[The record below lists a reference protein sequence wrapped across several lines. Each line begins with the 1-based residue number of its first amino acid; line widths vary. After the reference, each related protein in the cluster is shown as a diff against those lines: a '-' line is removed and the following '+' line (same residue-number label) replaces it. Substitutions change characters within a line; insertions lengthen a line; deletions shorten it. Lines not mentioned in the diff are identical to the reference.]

1 MDQNL
6 IEQLCT
12 FPVVEEK
19 SCQTTKFKWKMQ
31 RHLQRNWEKLLE
43 SQPDLTLETAL
54 RIFIQQCCQ
63 QSDKLAAQHL
73 IAYLSKIALTQS
85 RKWHRKLETLSGYQH
100 SFADVFQIGNEI
112 ASQPAKF
119 FKGYKSNKYN
129 VGAFANMR
137 MKDKIQEELFKS
149 LCLKDKQRNLRKAK
163 KYWVLKNLAGS
174 KGKQLK
180 QVLKKL
186 DYSDIEL
193 ERRLLAWK
201 CFDEVYAPAT
211 GEKHEPPTQEQLEK
225 MTDLYCRLRRKYS
238 KLKNDNSSVDS
249 QLISQWLEECI
260 KALYEFNSRYEV
272 SFDDDGET
280 GETLLER
287 TADERYNYES
297 DAADINYYRA
307 ASIDLKNS
315 LNEFSSKL
323 DKEQYRLLILAS
335 GFELTTTAIAHLFN
349 CNQST
354 IWRQVN
360 EVKKDWLIEQLEKL
374 GMNQRAAE
382 LRAGARLNR
391 QTSKSINEVW
401 KTRESHFSSLIYQQ
415 FERGWQQLEPPSP
428 QLLELRFAKQ
438 QEPVK
443 IAEQL
448 QRDVAEVEERI
459 AEAVGNLEGVLLDWA
474 QEKLEQ
480 SLATCEPLKKKIRKL
495 VEHWLVV
502 GSYLANLR

>member
-1 MDQNL
+1 
-6 IEQLCT
+6 
-12 FPVVEEK
+12 
-19 SCQTTKFKWKMQ
+19 
-31 RHLQRNWEKLLE
+31 
-43 SQPDLTLETAL
+43 
-54 RIFIQQCCQ
+54 
-63 QSDKLAAQHL
+63 
-73 IAYLSKIALTQS
+73 
-85 RKWHRKLETLSGYQH
+85 
-100 SFADVFQIGNEI
+100 
-112 ASQPAKF
+112 
-119 FKGYKSNKYN
+119 
-129 VGAFANMR
+129 
-137 MKDKIQEELFKS
+137 
-149 LCLKDKQRNLRKAK
+149 
-163 KYWVLKNLAGS
+163 
-174 KGKQLK
+174 
-180 QVLKKL
+180 
-186 DYSDIEL
+186 
-193 ERRLLAWK
+193 
-201 CFDEVYAPAT
+201 
-211 GEKHEPPTQEQLEK
+211 
-225 MTDLYCRLRRKYS
+225 
-238 KLKNDNSSVDS
+238 
-249 QLISQWLEECI
+249 
-260 KALYEFNSRYEV
+260 
-272 SFDDDGET
+272 
-280 GETLLER
+280 
-287 TADERYNYES
+287 
-297 DAADINYYRA
+297 
-307 ASIDLKNS
+307 

-459 AEAVGNLEGVLLDWA
+459 AEAVGNLEGVLLDWTE
-474 QEKLEQ
+474 QKFEKP
-480 SLATCEPLKKKIRKL
+480 LAACEPLKKKISKL